1 MLMKVLKV
9 FDMYS
14 LVHSFIYSRTRLQYA
29 ENRPEFFALRGLHS
43 N

>member
-9 FDMYS
+9 IDMYS
-14 LVHSFIYSRTRLQYA
+14 LIHSFIYSRTRLQYA
-29 ENRPEFFALRGLHS
+29 KNRPEFFALKGSHS